1 MERLSDSSVRSYSS
15 QYILTKLW
23 HNKAFSDFHNLDE
36 AAHSHITFQHVQ
48 WDEVPELTLQPAG
61 NVQMIVSGCGSKKSL
76 RMRETIHRVAAMLGM
91 AVEDVHVV
99 LMTTRRAFADSK
111 NDELIKEGHDF
122 LHYLVGREEMIDLR
136 TAKKLTI
143 EIESYHLL
151 QGGKPPH
158 LLFLDEG
165 ETVAALWSS
174 ETMKLHLAGNMDTM
188 QWLIAHTLWIL
199 WMDAT
204 PTRRGMVWMQ
214 ELMML
219 VDRRAICIINDKVL
233 LHHKAYRVKS
243 VRNWLTLL
251 VDKVT
256 AKKRMEIVLGTKKMG
271 DRVWTLLTE
280 TYAELQLKVLYYHDG
295 MSAEVKATLKDVNKH
310 WPEYDYVMFTS
321 SILNGIDCYVK
332 NHFHWQASFKAVC
345 RKFIEWCET
354 DELNKDVYKRDK
366 APGSNLEVSQRLQAC
381 Y

>member
-1 MERLSDSSVRSYSS
+1 
-15 QYILTKLW
+15 
-23 HNKAFSDFHNLDE
+23 
-36 AAHSHITFQHVQ
+36 
-48 WDEVPELTLQPAG
+48 
-61 NVQMIVSGCGSKKSL
+61 
-76 RMRETIHRVAAMLGM
+76 
-91 AVEDVHVV
+91 
-99 LMTTRRAFADSK
+99 
-111 NDELIKEGHDF
+111 
-122 LHYLVGREEMIDLR
+122 
-136 TAKKLTI
+136 
-143 EIESYHLL
+143 
-151 QGGKPPH
+151 
-158 LLFLDEG
+158 
-165 ETVAALWSS
+165 
-174 ETMKLHLAGNMDTM
+174 MKLHLAGNMDTM

-214 ELMML
+214 KLMML

-271 DRVWTLLTE
+271 DRVWTLLTK

-354 DELNKDVYKRDK
+354 DELNKDVYKVFAHPATKVR
-366 APGSNLEVSQRLQAC
+366 AFLESERQRHIQQGTQPGISVANAFTEMVKLSMIQGGTGGHCRKQHPA
-381 Y
+381 